1 MERDFKGVWIS
12 REIYLNEDLTPTE
25 KMLLAEID
33 SFSKNGECFA
43 SNEHFAKFLGISKK
57 HVSRL
62 ISKLV
67 KMGLINVELIY
78 KNDSKEVD
86 KRTITP
92 IRMEAP
98 TPPHENTHPHPIE
111 EDTPHRI
118 EAEDKYTFFKQPIKN
133 TTKGI
138 KNNIKS
144 LENEFEHL
152 WKTYPKKQSKEKA
165 KQSFLK
171 ARKNNVSLE
180 SIERGLTNY
189 VSYIEINDIEP
200 QYIKNGST
208 WFNGQCWNDEYNLT
222 QRKKTVDR
230 GFIGDYLDRIEQN
243 ERGGLFDYEATHRE
257 NFNNFTGLISESL
270 QEF

>member
-12 REIYLNEDLTPTE
+12 REIYLNEGLTPTE
-25 KMLLAEID
+25 KLLLAEID

-43 SNEHFAKFLGISKK
+43 SNDHFAKFLGISKN
-57 HVSRL
+57 HVSKL
-62 ISKLV
+62 ISKLT
-67 KMGLINVELIY
+67 KMNLINVQLIY
-78 KNDSKEVD
+78 KNGSKEIE
-86 KRTITP
+86 KRIITP
-92 IRMEAP
+92 IR
-98 TPPHENTHPHPIE
+98 IE
-111 EDTPHRI
+111 EDTPNHESIDPHLI
-118 EAEDKYTFFKQPIKN
+118 EEDTPLIVDDYDKYTLTKNTIKN

-144 LENEFEHL
+144 FENEFEHL

-208 WFNGQCWNDEYNLT
+208 WFNGQCWNDEYNLV
-222 QRKKTVDR
+222 QKSKKVDR

-257 NFNNFTGLISESL
+257 NFDNFAGLFSEPL
-270 QEF
+270 QKF